1 MTTYTN
7 IKMLNTYFQKL
18 GGKADE
24 SLGENATN
32 AEIAIFDRLLELYYE
47 GNEELLS

>member
-1 MTTYTN
+1 MTNNTK

-24 SLGENATN
+24 SLGWHATDTQ
-32 AEIAIFDRLLELYYE
+32 IAIFDRLLELVYDD
-47 GNEELLS
+47 EELLS